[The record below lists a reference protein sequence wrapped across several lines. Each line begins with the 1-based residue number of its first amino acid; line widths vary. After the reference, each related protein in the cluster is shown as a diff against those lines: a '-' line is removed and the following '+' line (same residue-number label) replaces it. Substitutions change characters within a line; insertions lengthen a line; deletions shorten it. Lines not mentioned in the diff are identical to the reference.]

1 MDNIPLQTP
10 GRFKL
15 TRLDDLNVLQ
25 EFVDSDVSDVVDIFI
40 LRQFIECNF
49 TAAQAEEIMS
59 CVHGYRD
66 IIVDTEIKKAF
77 RLTPKSGEEAYKEA
91 RQLIY
96 SLDPIRENNIVKI
109 DGENYVSSLEPEQF
123 Q

>member
-1 MDNIPLQTP
+1 MDSTILQTP

-15 TRLDDLNVLQ
+15 TRLDELNVLQ
-25 EFVDSDVSDVVDIFI
+25 EFIDSDVSDVIDIFI

-49 TAAQAEEIMS
+49 SPNQAEEIMS

-66 IIVDTEIKKAF
+66 IIIDTDLKKAF
-77 RLTPKSGEEAYKEA
+77 KLTPKSGEEAYKEY
-91 RQLIY
+91 RQSIY

-109 DGENYVSSLEPEQF
+109 DGENYVSSLESEQF
-123 Q
+123 E